1 MVPQKYDYA
10 NLLFEESMYQ
20 LFPSVLT
27 LLGLSVKLRKPLTSE
42 SEIILSTYKNKKLAL
57 YIMYLILKTLLVT
70 K

>member
-42 SEIILSTYKNKKLAL
+42 SEKLLSTYKNKKLIL

>member
-42 SEIILSTYKNKKLAL
+42 SEKLLSTYKNKKLIL
-57 YIMYLILKTLLVT
+57 YIMYLILKNLLVT

>member
-42 SEIILSTYKNKKLAL
+42 SEIMLSTYKNKKLTL